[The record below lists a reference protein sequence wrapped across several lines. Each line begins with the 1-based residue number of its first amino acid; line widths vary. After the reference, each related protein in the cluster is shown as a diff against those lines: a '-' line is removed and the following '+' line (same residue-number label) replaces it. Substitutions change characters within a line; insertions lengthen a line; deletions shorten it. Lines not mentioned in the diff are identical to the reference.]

1 MKKLLSIIAIA
12 FCFSLCTNFV
22 ADANAKYNK
31 RISKL
36 EDRQKTYVD
45 KQNQKEDRRN
55 ERNLR
60 RSVIDNNKDIIK
72 GLREQNRELR

>member
-22 ADANAKYNK
+22 ADANAKYTK
-31 RISKL
+31 RISTL
-36 EDRQKTYVD
+36 QERQKKYED
-45 KQNQKEDRRN
+45 KLAQKTSNRN

-60 RSVIDNNKDIIK
+60 RGVIKNNKDIIK